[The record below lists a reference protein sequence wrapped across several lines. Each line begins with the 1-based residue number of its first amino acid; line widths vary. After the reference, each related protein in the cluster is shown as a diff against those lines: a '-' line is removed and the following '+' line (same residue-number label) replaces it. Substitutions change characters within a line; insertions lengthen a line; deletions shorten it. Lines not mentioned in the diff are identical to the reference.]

1 MHAPRWFRSLA
12 ALLLTVIAVAGTP
25 SIAATTD
32 SGNGGDDT
40 GTPSDSGT
48 PEAPELSDPSDS
60 GGSADDS
67 AVDDGYQG
75 WGPVELAGEKG
86 GCFVVS
92 QSAAYMGLLL
102 WVGAWRTRRKGSDD

>member
-1 MHAPRWFRSLA
+1 MGA
-12 ALLLTVIAVAGTP
+12 ALLAMMVSVAATP
-25 SIAATTD
+25 SVAATTD

-40 GTPSDSGT
+40 GTPSDTGA
-48 PEAPELSDPSDS
+48 PEAPELSNPDDS
-60 GGSADDS
+60 GASADDS

-92 QSAAYMGLLL
+92 QSAAYLGLLL
-102 WVGAWRTRRKGSDD
+102 WVGAWRTRRQGADG